1 MSSPSLCQQQNIT
14 IAKKNL
20 GKLLSLK
27 FLVIFD
33 NIVKLLYALVT
44 FSWYIAY

>member
-14 IAKKNL
+14 IAYKKL

-33 NIVKLLYALVT
+33 NIVKLLYAFVT
-44 FSWYIAY
+44 FIWYIAY